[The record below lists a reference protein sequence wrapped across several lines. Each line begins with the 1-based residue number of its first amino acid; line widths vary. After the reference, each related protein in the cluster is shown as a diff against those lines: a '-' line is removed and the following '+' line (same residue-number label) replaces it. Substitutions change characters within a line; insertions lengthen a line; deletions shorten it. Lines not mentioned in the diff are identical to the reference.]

1 MMKKLF
7 EQVQGTRKLFA
18 ISILLG
24 VLGGLLLIAQ
34 AVYMARVV
42 NGAFLGGQGLSVLLP
57 LLYVLLGIIAL
68 RAVLHSAGDYAAS
81 AMAQRIKDKL
91 RLQLIRKLSE
101 LGPEYGK
108 GERSGELVGTVY
120 EGVEQLE
127 SYLSKYLP
135 QLALS
140 MFVPAAVF
148 FMTLSVDRLS
158 AIIFGITLPLLV
170 LFMILIGKTA
180 KSKTDKQFKL
190 LGRLGGHFH
199 DVLRGLPTLA
209 IFNRSKA
216 QIEII
221 DRIGEQHRRSAMGTL
236 RLAFLSALA
245 MELFASLSTAVV
257 AVFLGLRLVD
267 GQIGFEAAFLV
278 LLLAPEFYTPI
289 RTLGAQ
295 FHAGQNGMSAFSRM
309 VRILQEEVPG
319 WPERPDA
326 APLPA
331 FPEGYR
337 IQFERVTVRRSG
349 AERDAVHEL
358 SFTLE
363 PGERIALVGPS
374 GAGKSTVLELLQ
386 GYIRPTSGRIL
397 IDGIDMSELS
407 MHEWRSRLSALPQR
421 AHLFAGT
428 VADNIRLS
436 RPEATD
442 AEVRAAATLAQ
453 ADGFIRLLP
462 QGYATPLGEAVR
474 LSGGQAQR
482 IALARTLLRPAPLLL
497 LDEPTAGLDVLHET
511 ALTSALAPVL
521 TERMSIM
528 AAHRLHTV
536 RQADRV
542 IVLAEGQL
550 VEQGAPAELLAGGG
564 LYARLWH
571 AAGGRDGA
579 EMGPTAPAP
588 GPVDE
593 QQSAMAEP
601 DLAVQR
607 TAAGLAQPN
616 LLDVAARSTAGPER
630 DMTTGCNDPGGP
642 LERRAN
648 AVQTVPDSPPGDS
661 VGRAQSPLRRK
672 QKADTGQ
679 LGGFA
684 VLRRML
690 RFIMPHKWR
699 LLAAVLIGF
708 ATVAANTG
716 LMGVSGY
723 LIAKAALRPENI
735 LMLYVPIVGVRF
747 FGIARGVLRYVER
760 LVSHDLTF
768 RILKQ
773 LRTWLYAKVEPQ
785 GVRLLE
791 RRRSGDLLGSVLSDV
806 EEQQNLY
813 LRVIAPPVIALLAA
827 ALGFVVLARGA
838 VSLGWLLL
846 GMMALTGIAV
856 PWLGHVLGRRGSQA
870 FVETRSRLYEE
881 TSDLLAGMEPLTLYG
896 RSGWQEERIARLQQQ
911 LNRHQRVQ
919 HAITACTGG
928 IMSGLAHLT
937 MWLILAAAIPL
948 TASGL
953 LPGYMIPAL
962 MLAGF
967 ACFEAILPL
976 PQAFQHYGRT
986 MAAGGRLL
994 QLADEADRM
1003 NEGQGT
1009 SSKSGTLH
1017 PATAAECPPMTRHA
1031 AAAATA
1037 SRPAASDRQAVSGRA
1052 VDTEALPSVQER
1064 PLAAPPPFVLAGQP
1078 SGWRIE
1084 LRGLSYRYAEGEA
1097 YALQDIRL
1105 SLVPGRRIAVV
1116 GESGAG
1122 KSTLL
1127 QLLLKL
1133 RAYEEGSV
1141 TVGGLELS
1149 SLACEEARAQFAVV
1163 SQQVQLFNATV
1174 ADNLRLG
1181 RPDAPMSELREAAR
1195 IAMLEPV
1202 IAKLPQGYDTVIGEW
1217 GAKLS
1222 GGERQRLALARA
1234 LVMRTPALLFD
1245 EPGTGLDPLT
1255 ELAFGEKL
1263 QPVLADKAVLWI
1275 THRLSGLEQMD
1286 EIVVLQAGRICERGT
1301 HAELVQARGAYYRMW
1316 SLQQQDAWAKHLA

>member
-7 EQVQGTRKLFA
+7 GQVQGTRKLFA

-24 VLGGLLLIAQ
+24 AIGGLLLIAQ

-42 NGAFLGGQGLSVLLP
+42 NGAFLNGQGLSVLLP

-81 AMAQRIKDKL
+81 AMAQRIKNML
-91 RLQLIRKLSE
+91 RLRLIRKLSE

-127 SYLSKYLP
+127 NYLSKYLP

-148 FMTLSVDRLS
+148 FMALSVDRLS
-158 AIIFGITLPLLV
+158 AIIFGVTLPLLV

-267 GQIGFEAAFLV
+267 GEIGFEAALLV

-295 FHAGQNGMSAFSRM
+295 FHAGQNGMSAFTRM
-309 VRILQEEVPG
+309 IRILQEEVPG
-319 WPERPDA
+319 WPERSDSI
-326 APLPA
+326 PLHA
-331 FPEGYR
+331 IPEGYR

-349 AERDAVHEL
+349 SERDAIHEL

-363 PGERIALVGPS
+363 PGERVALVGPS

-407 MHEWRSRLSALPQR
+407 MSEWRSRLSALPQR

-436 RPEATD
+436 RPKATD
-442 AEVRAAATLAQ
+442 VEVSAAAKMAQ
-453 ADGFIRLLP
+453 AEGFIRRLP
-462 QGYATPLGEAVR
+462 QGYNTPLGEAVR

-482 IALARTLLRPAPLLL
+482 IALARTLLRPAPMLL

-511 ALTSALAPVL
+511 ALTSALEPVL

-550 VEQGAPAELLAGGG
+550 VEQGAPAELLAAGG
-564 LYARLWH
+564 LYARLWQ
-571 AAGGRDGA
+571 AAGGGDEAAVAGFVSESGMARPHAPIAMSEPSAWQA
-579 EMGPTAPAP
+579 EPTAPASGP
-588 GPVDE
+588 GA
-593 QQSAMAEP
+593 QSQAGMVEP
-601 DLAVQR
+601 DLAAQCA
-607 TAAGLAQPN
+607 AAG
-616 LLDVAARSTAGPER
+616 
-630 DMTTGCNDPGGP
+630 
-642 LERRAN
+642 
-648 AVQTVPDSPPGDS
+648 PD
-661 VGRAQSPLRRK
+661 AKSPLRRE
-672 QKADTGQ
+672 QKAGTGQ

-690 RFIMPHKWR
+690 RFVLHHKWR

-708 ATVAANTG
+708 ATIAANTG

-760 LVSHDLTF
+760 LISHDLTF

-773 LRTWLYAKVEPQ
+773 LRTWLYAKIEPQ

-827 ALGFVVLARGA
+827 ALGFVVLAREA
-838 VSLGWLLL
+838 ASLGWLLL

-896 RSGWQEERIARLQQQ
+896 RSGWQEERIAQLQQQ

-967 ACFEAILPL
+967 ACFEAVLPL

-994 QLADEADRM
+994 QLADEAERM
-1003 NEGQGT
+1003 NEMQGKI
-1009 SSKSGTLH
+1009 SKSGTLH
-1017 PATAAECPPMTRHA
+1017 PATAAERPAMTRYA

-1037 SRPAASDRQAVSGRA
+1037 SRAAASDRQVVPGRA
-1052 VDTEALPSVQER
+1052 VDTGAMPSMPER
-1064 PLAAPPPFVLAGQP
+1064 PSSAPPPFVLAGQP
-1078 SGWRIE
+1078 SGWRAE
-1084 LRGLSYRYAEGEA
+1084 LRGLAYRYAEDEA

-1116 GESGAG
+1116 GQSGAG

-1141 TVGGLELS
+1141 TVGGRELS

-1181 RPDAPMSELREAAR
+1181 RPDAPVSELREAAR

-1316 SLQQQDAWAKHLA
+1316 SLQQQEAWGRYLA